1 MTSNFICREFLQVT
15 SVSFSRVYTSEPHA
29 SSVDK
34 WQNITLKGDS
44 KIQLR
49 VSTCAHVSFS
59 MFIYL
64 AWGNSYNW
72 IWHFAQY
79 MNYITLEGRLQI
91 SVDSF
96 FMYICDFLYAYL
108 TWGTHTIW
116 VGNHLQ
122 LETEDSCSCWIG
134 LLIEENPIYI
144 ESATSFLNVTQPAL
158 GHPQAPSLSDE
169 RNKSW
174 KFTILLPPVAHN
186 PRHSHVVA
194 TDRYQT
200 S

>member
-1 MTSNFICREFLQVT
+1 MNSITLKGDFKFHLLRVSAGNICEFFVC
-15 SVSFSRVYTSEPHA
+15 VYTSEPHT
-29 SSVDK
+29 SKGWIENSVE
-34 WQNITLKGDS
+34 S
-44 KIQLR
+44 FYMC
-49 VSTCAHVSFS
+49 TCEFLYV
-59 MFIYL
+59 YL
-64 AWGNSYNW
+64 FNMRNSYNW

-91 SVDSF
+91 SVGSF

-116 VGNHLQ
+116 VENHLQ
-122 LETEDSCSCWIG
+122 LETEDSCSCWID
-134 LLIEENPIYI
+134 LLFEENPIYI

-169 RNKSW
+169 RKKSW
-174 KFTILLPPVAHN
+174 KFTILLPPLAHN
-186 PRHSHVVA
+186 PLHSHVVA
-194 TDRYQT
+194 RDRYQT